1 MSFQGFAEAY
11 NVALDVPKDMGMKS
25 VFLVIYVI
33 VATGCLHRE
42 SCIMRRLSNVCVPET
57 IVTLCKL
64 LLRSNYNNLINKC
77 AYTISRSSC

>member
-33 VATGCLHRE
+33 VAIGCLHRE

-57 IVTLCKL
+57 IVTL
-64 LLRSNYNNLINKC
+64 RNP
-77 AYTISRSSC
+77 